1 MAAKKGSRGGN
12 NEGSI
17 YRYRNGWAGQVSLP
31 DGSRPTFY
39 GPTREDVQEKIR
51 KALRAVEDGVPV
63 VTTRITVGEYLDQ
76 WVTVVLPSRVVSGT
90 LAESTAE
97 SYADQ
102 VRLHLVPILGHHE
115 LRKLAPAHVRQWM
128 TRKLTEP
135 SAAGLAQRAAW
146 DKAAAEK
153 TAQRA
158 KEAAERA
165 PSGRA
170 RRKPATKQ
178 TPAPE
183 RKPVKPLSARSVA
196 YALTILTAALGDAVR
211 DELITRNVA
220 ALVQP
225 PCKADAQVRSLDEQ
239 EARKVV
245 AVALVDRMAP
255 LWLVLLAL
263 GLRKGEA
270 LALHWDALDL
280 DAGTIAIVRKQRRRR
295 AGIDPETGKQR
306 WELVE
311 DENLKTRGSKAV
323 LALPEMVVA
332 VLLEHQRRQ
341 DQAKQEA
348 KEKAEKHGI
357 DVAELWADDGLV
369 LTTEAGRPIDPR
381 NVNRWWDA
389 VCAQAGVRRVR
400 VHDLRH
406 TAATLLFRAGVD
418 LNEIRALLRHTR
430 IGTTADIYVDVLED
444 VRRGT
449 ARTMDGILTRLHG
462 PEDVT
467 DRDERPKRSRAPER

>member
-1 MAAKKGSRGGN
+1 
-12 NEGSI
+12 
-17 YRYRNGWAGQVSLP
+17 
-31 DGSRPTFY
+31 
-39 GPTREDVQEKIR
+39 
-51 KALRAVEDGVPV
+51 
-63 VTTRITVGEYLDQ
+63 
-76 WVTVVLPSRVVSGT
+76 LPSRVVSGT

-97 SYADQ
+97 SYAIQ
-102 VRLHLVPILGHHE
+102 VRLHLVPVLGHHE
-115 LRKLAPAHVRQWM
+115 LRKLNPAHVRQWM
-128 TRKLTEP
+128 TRNLTEP

-153 TAQRA
+153 AAQRA
-158 KEAAERA
+158 KEAAEKA
-165 PSGRA
+165 PTSRT
-170 RRKPATKQ
+170 RRKPATRK
-178 TPAPE
+178 TPTPE

-211 DELITRNVA
+211 DELLTRNVA

-225 PCKADAQVRSLDEQ
+225 PRSGDAPLRSLDEQ

-245 AVALVDRMAP
+245 AVALVDRMTP

-270 LALHWDALDL
+270 LALRWDALDL
-280 DAGTIAIVRKQRRRR
+280 GAGTVAVIRKQRRRR
-295 AGIDPETGKQR
+295 ADVDQETGKQR

-323 LALPEMVVA
+323 VALPEMVVA
-332 VLLEHQRRQ
+332 VLREHQRRQ
-341 DQAKQEA
+341 NQAKQEA
-348 KEKAEKHGI
+348 REKAEKHGF
-357 DVAELWADDGLV
+357 DVKELWADDGLV
-369 LTTEAGRPIDPR
+369 LTTVTGRPVDPR
-381 NVNRWWDA
+381 NANRWWDA
-389 VCAQAGVRRVR
+389 VCEQAGVRRVR

-444 VRRGT
+444 VRRGRPGPWT
-449 ARTMDGILTRLHG
+449 A
-462 PEDVT
+462 
-467 DRDERPKRSRAPER
+467 S